1 MILWGVSERSG
12 PPHSPIPQEHTVNLT
27 IIILVLATWCAA
39 SIITAAAWAILRS
52 TQKTR
57 AARAARPTTTTT
69 QES

>member
-1 MILWGVSERSG
+1 M
-12 PPHSPIPQEHTVNLT
+12 NLT